1 MAWRALLCAE
11 SSLPSYPGSLAIGL
25 GTRIW
30 LWIETRTWK
39 MVETAGS
46 HFSVALEPEKVPS
59 RLRHTWS
66 PVGGGRGDKG
76 GLRGSCE

>member
-1 MAWRALLCAE
+1 
-11 SSLPSYPGSLAIGL
+11 LAIGL

-39 MVETAGS
+39 MVETVGS

-59 RLRHTWS
+59 RLRQTLPS
-66 PVGGGRGDKG
+66 A
-76 GLRGSCE
+76 